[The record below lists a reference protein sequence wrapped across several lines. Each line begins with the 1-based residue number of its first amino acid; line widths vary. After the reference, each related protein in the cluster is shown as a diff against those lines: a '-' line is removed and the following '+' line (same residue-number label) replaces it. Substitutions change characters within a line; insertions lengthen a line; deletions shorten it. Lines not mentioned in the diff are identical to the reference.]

1 MFITYFFWYQLVCKG
16 STYQGGGGI
25 ITSFMNSSLP
35 QRCLHSRTFPN
46 IGVRRFLP
54 DRDRHRRNPW
64 NRVHIHIGHSDNRKS
79 HNLYWIRIEDGVKY
93 SGAASNTAS
102 TNSACTVLVKVI
114 RYKVSLEYSS
124 KATNEGF
131 FLAYLK
137 SIVQSNFKEEIL
149 VFSPLCYAT
158 FQLRH
163 YNVQKV

>member
-1 MFITYFFWYQLVCKG
+1 MIYSEKATKFCEIFISLLSYVVPVKSKVKILQNFVAFSEYIYSWCVRGQHIRRG
-16 STYQGGGGI
+16 EI
-25 ITSFMNSSLP
+25 ITSFMNSPLP

-102 TNSACTVLVKVI
+102 TNSAYTVLVKVI
-114 RYKVSLEYSS
+114 RH
-124 KATNEGF
+124 
-131 FLAYLK
+131 K
-137 SIVQSNFKEEIL
+137 SRGEVT
-149 VFSPLCYAT
+149 PL
-158 FQLRH
+158 RMP
-163 YNVQKV
+163 

>member
-1 MFITYFFWYQLVCKG
+1 MSTSAEAKTCVKWDNLGRIGLDWLRYVAGKSQMAQHFCHIFLISWVRNIQVKHFCQLFFWYQMVCKG
-16 STYQGGGGI
+16 STYQGGGI
-25 ITSFMNSSLP
+25 ITSFMNRPLP

-114 RYKVSLEYSS
+114 C
-124 KATNEGF
+124 T
-131 FLAYLK
+131 
-137 SIVQSNFKEEIL
+137 
-149 VFSPLCYAT
+149 
-158 FQLRH
+158 
-163 YNVQKV
+163 